1 MALRL
6 KYSPSKMKQAIASVK
21 SGTLSRRKAAELYG
35 IPKTTLLDKLS
46 GRSPEERV
54 RPGPATVL
62 TEAEENVLCDYIKL
76 MASIGY
82 PVTRDELLTEVKKV
96 IDLDG
101 RNTPFRNNKPGKDW
115 FYAFRRRHPDLSERS
130 AMCLGHHRAVVNMAM
145 IQGWFDG
152 LVEHLQSEVQD
163 YQSLLKDPRRLFNC
177 DESGFPLCL
186 KTGKVLAERGARH
199 VYHVSSSN
207 KQQITVMVCFSA
219 FGNYVPPLIV
229 YPGERFRDTG
239 IEAFPTAIYGHTHN
253 GWMDSELFV
262 AFLEHFSSYV
272 DHENIP
278 KPVLLFV
285 DGHSTHMSR
294 DAATYCA
301 NNGIILYCLLPNAT
315 HILQPCDVG
324 FFSPMKSAWKK
335 NLKHWQLE
343 NIGETLTKRQFPAVF
358 KSAWE
363 TVSTLENAAHGFRRS
378 GLYPLDPN
386 GIDKTKLEPSK
397 IANPPRMLSTCQD
410 TSSVLKEQDTKTA
423 DANDLPGPSGD
434 SLPIKD
440 SPSDSGNSFG
450 GLKQVSDSTCD
461 INNTNF
467 SQCTESMTASISP
480 SLTSSK
486 GRQSL
491 VSESFRSL
499 SVPVPKQRR
508 QSSTFFTKL
517 PKALSG
523 SAALRM
529 FEEREEKKK
538 ADVLAKQKRQ
548 EERELKKKMKQEMQE
563 QKRKEKADKKQKR
576 EEEKKLKLAQKG
588 TSKQKRRRNDSSSS
602 ESNDEN
608 KNIKLQ
614 YQDSDDSYNEKDLCP
629 GCLTDDVYEDD
640 EEWVKCAKCPR
651 RWHVS
656 CTGDAVLLDIPV
668 GQLSD
673 YPFHCEYC
681 V

>member
-1 MALRL
+1 
-6 KYSPSKMKQAIASVK
+6 
-21 SGTLSRRKAAELYG
+21 
-35 IPKTTLLDKLS
+35 
-46 GRSPEERV
+46 
-54 RPGPATVL
+54 
-62 TEAEENVLCDYIKL
+62 
-76 MASIGY
+76 MASKGY
-82 PVTRDELLTEVKKV
+82 PVTRDELLTEVKKI

-101 RNTPFRNNKPGKDW
+101 RNTSFRNNKPGKDW

-130 AMCLGHHRAVVNMAM
+130 AMCLGHHRSVVNMAM

-177 DESGFPLCL
+177 EQSGFPLCL
-186 KTGKVLAERGARH
+186 KTRKVLAERGARH

-229 YPGERFRDTG
+229 YPGERFRDT
-239 IEAFPTAIYGHTHN
+239 ALRCWLFFTH
-253 GWMDSELFV
+253 EIR
-262 AFLEHFSSYV
+262 LE
-272 DHENIP
+272 E
-278 KPVLLFV
+278 
-285 DGHSTHMSR
+285 
-294 DAATYCA
+294 
-301 NNGIILYCLLPNAT
+301 
-315 HILQPCDVG
+315 
-324 FFSPMKSAWKK
+324 

-423 DANDLPGPSGD
+423 DANDLPGSSGD

-461 INNTNF
+461 INNTNLP
-467 SQCTESMTASISP
+467 QCTESMTASISP

-508 QSSTFFTKL
+508 KSSTFFTKL

-602 ESNDEN
+602 ESSDEN

-614 YQDSDDSYNEKDLCP
+614 YEDSDDSYNEKDLCP